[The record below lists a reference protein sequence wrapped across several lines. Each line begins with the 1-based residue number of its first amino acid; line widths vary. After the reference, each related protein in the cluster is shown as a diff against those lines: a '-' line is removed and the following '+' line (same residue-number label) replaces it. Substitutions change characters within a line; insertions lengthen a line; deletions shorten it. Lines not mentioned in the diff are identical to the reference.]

1 VVALIGSLDTEGGLA
16 AIEETAAYEQTAAA
30 DEGTAAREG
39 TAADRDAAVGN
50 EAGTAERTEGLSA
63 TASLPKFHKELSAG
77 IVSLVLLALLE
88 RADEPLYGYQIAK
101 SLESAS
107 GDGLP
112 LKQGTLYPV
121 LRSLEAGA
129 LLASRVEPSVSGPPR
144 RYYSITTLGREALP
158 LWVHAWVRTKELVDA
173 ALEGKVG

>member
-1 VVALIGSLDTEGGLA
+1 MVALAKSLNTDGGFVRDHETGDETGEILA
-16 AIEETAAYEQTAAA
+16 
-30 DEGTAAREG
+30 
-39 TAADRDAAVGN
+39 
-50 EAGTAERTEGLSA
+50 SA
-63 TASLPKFHKELSAG
+63 TLPKFQKELNAG

-101 SLESAS
+101 SLEATS

-129 LLASRVEPSVSGPPR
+129 LLVSHVEPSISGPPR
-144 RYYSITTLGREALP
+144 RYYSITPLGREALP
-158 LWVHAWVRTKELVDA
+158 LWKQVWVRAREFVDA
-173 ALEGKVG
+173 ALEGHVG